1 MCAEGGRGSSRGAAV
16 VVLKKCAPA
25 LWPQL
30 PWQRHIKHLSP
41 NRTTERRPYFNQQ
54 WQGAATA
61 SSALSLT
68 LLHPFVPMSPLFSVL
83 FIFIFFKLLGS
94 PRCCGPSTHNQRL
107 PCIRLLARVCCF
119 WFSVIVC
126 FCKSHYIFRA
136 PRVSPEAGTV
146 KSSAWEA
153 NFACKQ
159 KSHYGEEDGED
170 KQHIRGSDH
179 CVVRQLVWLPS
190 HLVDI
195 EAYGED
201 ECRHAEQDHWKEGAR
216 EIMSVHFT
224 LTYTPVFIL
233 MCLNQNM

>member
-1 MCAEGGRGSSRGAAV
+1 M
-16 VVLKKCAPA
+16 
-25 LWPQL
+25 
-30 PWQRHIKHLSP
+30 
-41 NRTTERRPYFNQQ
+41 
-54 WQGAATA
+54 
-61 SSALSLT
+61 
-68 LLHPFVPMSPLFSVL
+68 
-83 FIFIFFKLLGS
+83 
-94 PRCCGPSTHNQRL
+94 
-107 PCIRLLARVCCF
+107 
-119 WFSVIVC
+119 C

-136 PRVSPEAGTV
+136 SRVSPEAGTV

-179 CVVRQLVWLPS
+179 RVVGQLVWLSS

-224 LTYTPVFIL
+224 HTCVHHDVSKSKHVNQTQCIFGVIL
-233 MCLNQNM
+233 LNLNLKKV